1 MQRARIEHAAHAVVT
16 ALEVAV
22 MAVLAS
28 LVVLAIAGLV
38 VQVVAATTPPFL
50 GVDEISTVLD
60 DVLAIFVL
68 IELLATAVAY
78 LRGTDVLRRIFEAVF
93 IAIARKLITLDVA
106 AAGVAKAG
114 AVAMLL
120 VAAAAA
126 WWLVA
131 RSHGL
136 RGGEGMS
143 LARRDRHAQT
153 SSRRDPRVRD
163 DDLRDRG

>member
-1 MQRARIEHAAHAVVT
+1 MVT
-16 ALEVAV
+16 ALEVIV
-22 MAVLAS
+22 MAVLVV

-38 VQVVAATTPPFL
+38 VRVVDVASPPFL
-50 GVDEISTVLD
+50 GVDRLAGVLD

-106 AAGVAKAG
+106 AAGLAKTA
-114 AVAMLL
+114 AVALLL

-126 WWLVA
+126 WWLVV
-131 RSHGL
+131 RSH
-136 RGGEGMS
+136 EP
-143 LARRDRHAQT
+143 T
-153 SSRRDPRVRD
+153 E
-163 DDLRDRG
+163 